1 MFFVMRA
8 QHLFTGKLSTAAP
21 ILLYVL
27 FNIFYSALAIPFG
40 SLSDKI
46 GRQPVIIFGFGLFAV
61 VSLGFAFCNSLWLY
75 IILFA
80 IYGVVFAAI
89 EGTERAFVSD
99 LAASNS
105 KATALGT
112 FHAVTGVAALPASF
126 MAGFLW
132 EHISPVATFVF
143 GSAAALIAVVVF
155 FAFYRSF
162 EGTKPSSVF

>member
-1 MFFVMRA
+1 
-8 QHLFTGKLSTAAP
+8 
-21 ILLYVL
+21 
-27 FNIFYSALAIPFG
+27 
-40 SLSDKI
+40 
-46 GRQPVIIFGFGLFAV
+46 
-61 VSLGFAFCNSLWLY
+61 
-75 IILFA
+75 
-80 IYGVVFAAI
+80 
-89 EGTERAFVSD
+89 VSD